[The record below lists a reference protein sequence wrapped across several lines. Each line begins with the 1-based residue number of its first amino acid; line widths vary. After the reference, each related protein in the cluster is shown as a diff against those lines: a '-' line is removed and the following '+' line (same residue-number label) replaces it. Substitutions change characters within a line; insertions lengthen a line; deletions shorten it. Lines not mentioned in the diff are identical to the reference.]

1 MQQPTSM
8 NVVYKTLI
16 IFLSVTSFLIAQT
29 SAYKQ
34 HTVAKGE
41 TITQIAQKYRVTPYD
56 IYRLNPDAQNGIQ
69 ENAVLLIPT
78 SALTKEE
85 NGVSKTHEVQPKET
99 LFGIAKQYNT
109 TVEELEQMN
118 PDVKTEG
125 LKIGQT
131 IQVSR
136 KKAEVI
142 TKENSDTKTV
152 YHEVQPKETMY
163 GISKQYNVSVEE
175 LELLNPEAK
184 LGLTIGQKLIVKRG
198 KNVEITSGNPTKK
211 IEIPNNG
218 KYLNYEVKPKETLF
232 GLAKMFRLSQ
242 EELIVL
248 NPELKDGVREG
259 MLLKVPSDV
268 TFNTGIV
275 REVKDL
281 SKSISTKEKK
291 EIVLLIPFNIS
302 NIESDTTLSTQ
313 ARLKRDG
320 FLNMTLDYYSGVL
333 MAIDSAKRIG
343 LNFNVKIFDSQ
354 ETKSSSNVIPI
365 LRNNNIDQADVVIG
379 PFYPQYVEKAAELLN
394 PNNIPII
401 SPLRETAKSYSNL
414 YQSLPSGDFVK
425 NVMFDYI
432 RSKKGNMIA
441 LVDKKKGSSKQF
453 IEENHKDI
461 FIAPLGEKGG
471 VIGDSI
477 TPRLL
482 RDKVNYFILETASTG
497 MVLNALTH
505 YVNAKSAGFQT
516 ELVILDINPTFET
529 DEVFRRIIK
538 HNIIFP
544 SLTKFQETPES
555 LSFATSYKKKNNI
568 FPNQYAIRGF
578 DLVFDTMLRLSQEE
592 DFETTIQ
599 SYATEGIEN
608 KFDYEKK
615 LASGYSNKGVYILR
629 YQEDLTV
636 IPVEK

>member
-1 MQQPTSM
+1 MIL
-8 NVVYKTLI
+8 VFRTLI
-16 IFLSVTSFLIAQT
+16 VFLIVTNFLMAQT
-29 SAYKQ
+29 STYKK
-34 HTVAKGE
+34 HTVVKGE
-41 TITQIAQKYRVTPYD
+41 TITQIAQKYKVTPYD

-78 SALTKEE
+78 SVITKVQNEE
-85 NGVSKTHEVQPKET
+85 QKTHEVQPKET
-99 LFGIAKQYNT
+99 LFGIAKQYYT
-109 TVEELEQMN
+109 TVEELERLN
-118 PDVKTEG
+118 PEVKTDG

-131 IQVSR
+131 IQISGS
-136 KKAEVI
+136 KSEVVANVN
-142 TKENSDTKTV
+142 TNSKSV
-152 YHEVQPKETMY
+152 FHEVQPKETLY

-175 LELLNPEAK
+175 LEVLNPEVK
-184 LGLTIGQKLIVKRG
+184 SGLTIGQKLIISKG
-198 KNVEITSGNPTKK
+198 KTVDTTSSIPTKK
-211 IEIPNNG
+211 IEVPNNG
-218 KYLNYEVKPKETLF
+218 KYLTYEVKPKETLF

-242 EELIVL
+242 DELIAL
-248 NPELKDGVREG
+248 NPEIKEGVREG

-268 TFNTGIV
+268 TFNLGTV

-281 SKSISTKEKK
+281 SKSIVRKEKK
-291 EIVLLIPFNIS
+291 EIVLLIPFNVS

-333 MAIDSAKRIG
+333 MAIDSAKRLG

-354 ETKSSSNVIPI
+354 ETKSSSNVVSI
-365 LRNNNIDQADVVIG
+365 LQNNNIHQADVVIG
-379 PFYPQYVEKAAELLN
+379 PFYPQYVEMAAELLN

-414 YQSLPSGDFVK
+414 YQSLPSAEFVK

-441 LVDKKKGSSKQF
+441 MIDRKKGSSKQF

-461 FIAPLGEKGG
+461 FIVPLGEKGG

-477 TPRLL
+477 TPKLSK
-482 RDKVNYFILETASTG
+482 DKVNYFILETATTG
-497 MVLNALTH
+497 MVINAITH
-505 YVNAKSAGFQT
+505 YVNAKAAGFQT
-516 ELVILDINPTFET
+516 ELVVLDINPTFET

-544 SLTKFQETPES
+544 SLTKYKDTPES
-555 LSFATSYKKKNNI
+555 LVFAANYKKINNVY
-568 FPNQYAIRGF
+568 PNQYAVRGF

-599 SYATEGIEN
+599 STATEGIEN

-615 LASGYSNKGVYILR
+615 LASGYSNKGVYIMR
-629 YQEDLTV
+629 YEEDLTV
-636 IPVEK
+636 KPVE